1 MDSNKTNSKNSKK
14 DEMSVTVYA
23 EFPLTYYGGG
33 ERLIIDL
40 YKFLKGKS
48 IHIKVYENTARNR
61 ETRIEQQTID
71 SIVGNDLIAHE
82 FVRYGFPHFFY
93 QDFPEIEEL
102 INSEGKINLIFS
114 RRIPPKSILEKL
126 SKSEKSYVFCLHGV
140 ALEELKFAS
149 VRILTHQIIMRHQ
162 LNLLSKFIKKNIYVQ
177 CLLPKVNM
185 YLRERS
191 AENQNVFTIENE
203 ISQDDIKLL
212 NNLDYFQVVFV
223 GRMQN
228 INKGIKLLSK
238 IVRRVIKNENSIR
251 FVIIGQGPDVKYLNS
266 VKRIA
271 KIMEEANDSQKD
283 RILQNS
289 NLAII
294 TSNLEPFSIVAEE
307 FLLAG
312 IPIVA
317 TPSSGPSYI
326 LGKNEKYGTV
336 SSFDPK
342 VFCEQILHYYL
353 MWKQDRES
361 YFKMRQEIAALA
373 KNDFSKE
380 HMLSSYLNMI
390 NRIGKR

>member
-162 LNLLSKFIKKNIYVQ
+162 LNLLSKFIKRNIYVQ

-342 VFCEQILHYYL
+342 VFCEQILRYYL
-353 MWKQDRES
+353 MWKQDKES
-361 YFKMRQEIAALA
+361 YFKMRQKIAALA